1 MEIRLVTSEELAK
14 LEHPLPDNILLVAF
28 KMVTFG
34 PNTLA
39 EAERRGSKLCEI
51 AAQQPSFFIISE
63 SPEGLR
69 QSMHD
74 LVDRFCNASE
84 GKRNESAS

>member
-1 MEIRLVTSEELAK
+1 MEIRLVTTEELAK
-14 LEHPLPDNILLVAF
+14 LEHPLPDNVRLVAF

-39 EAERRGSKLCEI
+39 EAEYRGSRICEI
-51 AAQQPSFFIISE
+51 AAQQPGFFIISE
-63 SPEGLR
+63 SSDGLR

-84 GKRNESAS
+84 GKKNEPTS

>member
-1 MEIRLVTSEELAK
+1 MEIRLVTTEELTR
-14 LEHPLPDNILLVAF
+14 LEHPLPDNVVLVAF

-39 EAERRGSKLCEI
+39 EAERRGSKICEI
-51 AAQQPSFFIISE
+51 AAQQPGFFIIADRNDAV
-63 SPEGLR
+63 R
-69 QSMHD
+69 QTMHD

-84 GKRNESAS
+84 GKQ